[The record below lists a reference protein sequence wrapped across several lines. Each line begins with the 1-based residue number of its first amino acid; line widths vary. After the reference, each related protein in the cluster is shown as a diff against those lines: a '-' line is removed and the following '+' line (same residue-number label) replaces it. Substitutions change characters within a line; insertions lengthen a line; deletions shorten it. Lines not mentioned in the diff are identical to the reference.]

1 MYFGCVEF
9 VGKEELGAI
18 AGVCPAMDARRK
30 EEVSRFRE
38 R

>member
-1 MYFGCVEF
+1 MYFGCIEF
-9 VGKEELGAI
+9 VGEELGAI

-30 EEVSRFRE
+30 EEVSRCRE